1 MFPSYRNQLVDLLCK
16 STNWF
21 LYDANV
27 GRGLNLLLFVLL
39 YSWEYFTHD
48 QSRSRAYRWGEDGL
62 MGFTD
67 RECRLCFGLSLWNT
81 KDPILK
87 ERLFGLINSEGMA
100 NCSLY
105 QKFNF
110 SVIFW
115 VCKHARI
122 MGNAKQK
129 CILIV

>member
-1 MFPSYRNQLVDLLCK
+1 MGTLVVKRLK
-16 STNWF
+16 
-21 LYDANV
+21 
-27 GRGLNLLLFVLL
+27 LLLFVLL

-67 RECRLCFGLSLWNT
+67 RQCRLCFGLSLWNT

-100 NCSLY
+100 NCLLH
-105 QKFNF
+105 QKVNL

-115 VCKHARI
+115 AFKRYARI
-122 MGNAKQK
+122 MRNAKQK